1 MAEGCS
7 EIIVSGPVP
16 HHDLPKIFSQIDA
29 TIFPSLCYENSP
41 TIIGESLSF
50 GVPVIAAQIGGV
62 QLVQPRVNGYTFQA
76 GSSDDLLKTLEH
88 CLKYKDE
95 LMALRK
101 NTVLSV
107 QGLDINSYLENY

>member
-1 MAEGCS
+1 M
-7 EIIVSGPVP
+7 
-16 HHDLPKIFSQIDA
+16 
-29 TIFPSLCYENSP
+29 
-41 TIIGESLSF
+41 
-50 GVPVIAAQIGGV
+50 PVIAAQIGGV

-107 QGLDINSYLENY
+107 QGLDINSYLEKLLNL